1 MTSIARAD
9 FEPAEPEQ
17 KKEEPPEASEA
28 LFIPQYPPAGSAGD
42 PRLRVPWVSRLGPG
56 LGAIERTSPL
66 IALFRA
72 TIDPLAIASTLYL
85 LAYLKQ
91 GELTGIIFCV
101 GVLAFLLAGY
111 LMNGPQLL
119 LQGRGMRQELLS
131 LLFGWFLILAAMM
144 VIGYVSGVSH
154 LVDSRLFLMWALV
167 TPPALFLLHALVYL
181 LMRGTA
187 VIDHS
192 LQSAVIVGA
201 TQSGRA
207 LAAVMRKQ
215 PLLRLSFLGFFD
227 DRPCSRTN
235 ADPALILGRLDDLA
249 AYVSSH
255 GVKSIYITLPMT
267 SQPRIMSLLDALRD
281 TTATVYFVPD
291 MFVFDLIQARFDHV
305 GGIPVMSVC
314 DSPFEG
320 FNGLAKRASDIV
332 MSLLALM
339 LLWPAMLGIAIA
351 IKATSPGPVTFRQR
365 RYGLDGEEIVVYK
378 FRSMTVMEDGDSV
391 RQASRNDQ
399 RLTRIGGFLRRTS
412 LDELPQFVN
421 VLQGRMSIVGPRPH
435 ATAHNEQYRKI
446 IKGYMIRHKVRPG
459 ITGWAQVNGFRGE
472 TDTLEKMQGRIAHD
486 LDYLRNW
493 SPWLDL
499 RIIARTALLVCRDPQ
514 AY

>member
-1 MTSIARAD
+1 MSSTVR
-9 FEPAEPEQ
+9 AEPEKTMPSQ
-17 KKEEPPEASEA
+17 ESHGSEKASEGGSIA
-28 LFIPQYPPAGSAGD
+28 QYPLAETLGD
-42 PRLRVPWVSRLGPG
+42 ARMRVPWVSNLGAG
-56 LGAIERTSPL
+56 LGGIERTSPL

-85 LAYLKQ
+85 LSYLMH
-91 GELTGIIFCV
+91 GELTGILFCV

-111 LMNGPQLL
+111 LMNGPRLL
-119 LQGRGMRQELLS
+119 LHGRGVRQELFS
-131 LLFGWFLILAAMM
+131 LLAGWLLVLMVMM
-144 VIGYVSGVSH
+144 GIGYVSGVSH
-154 LVDSRLFLMWALV
+154 LIDSRLFIVWALI
-167 TPPALFLLHALVYL
+167 TPPILLLLHAVTYL

-187 VIDHS
+187 LMDHS
-192 LQSAVIVGA
+192 PQSAVIVGA

-215 PLLRLSFLGFFD
+215 PLLRLNFLGFFD

-235 ADPALILGRLDDLA
+235 ADPATILGRLDDLSS
-249 AYVSSH
+249 YVSSR

-267 SQPRIMSLLDALRD
+267 SQPRIMALLDALRD

-320 FNGLAKRASDIV
+320 FHGLAKRGSDILL
-332 MSLLALM
+332 SLLALA
-339 LLWPAMLGIAIA
+339 LLWPLMLVLAIA
-351 IKATSPGPVTFRQR
+351 IKCTSPGPIVFKQR

-378 FRSMTVMEDGDSV
+378 FRSMTVMEDDGNV
-391 RQASRNDQ
+391 KQASRDDQ
-399 RLTRIGGFLRRTS
+399 RLTRIGGFIRRTS
-412 LDELPQFVN
+412 LDELPQFIN

-459 ITGWAQVNGFRGE
+459 ITGWAQVNGYRGE
-472 TDTLEKMQGRIAHD
+472 TDTIEKMQGRIAYD

-499 RIIARTALLVCRDPQ
+499 RIIARTALLVCRDPM

>member
-1 MTSIARAD
+1 MSAVFRAG
-9 FEPAEPEQ
+9 E
-17 KKEEPPEASEA
+17 
-28 LFIPQYPPAGSAGD
+28 GSATATPGSQEPVKETGQPFPASD
-42 PRLRVPWVSRLGPG
+42 SGTGSADDGRHRVPWVSRLGPG
-56 LGAIERTSPL
+56 LGAIERSSPL

-72 TIDPLAIASTLYL
+72 TIDPLAVASTLYV
-85 LAYLKQ
+85 LAYVRE
-91 GELTGIIFCV
+91 GELSGITFCI
-101 GVLAFLLAGY
+101 GVMAFLLAGY

-119 LQGRGMRQELLS
+119 LHGKGVRRELSS
-131 LLFGWFLILAAMM
+131 LLFGWLLVLMVLM
-144 VIGYVSGVSH
+144 VIGYASGLSH
-154 LVDSRLFLMWALV
+154 LIEVRMLVAWAVL
-167 TPPALFLLHALVYL
+167 TPPVLLLLHALGYI

-187 VIDHS
+187 IFDHG

-207 LAAVMRKQ
+207 LAAVMRQQ

-235 ADPALILGRLDDLA
+235 ADPESILGRLDELST
-249 AYVSSH
+249 YVSKH
-255 GVKSIYITLPMT
+255 GVKAIYITLPMT
-267 SQPRIMSLLDALRD
+267 SQPRILALLDALRD
-281 TTATVYFVPD
+281 TTATIYFVPD

-320 FNGLAKRASDIV
+320 FNGLAKRTSDMV
-332 MSLLALM
+332 LSVVALV
-339 LLWPAMLGIAIA
+339 LLWPVMLVLAIA
-351 IKATSPGPVTFRQR
+351 IKCTSAGPVIFKQR
-365 RYGLDGEEIVVYK
+365 RYGLDGEEIIVYK
-378 FRSMTVMEDGDSV
+378 FRSMTVMEDGNSI

-399 RLTRIGGFLRRTS
+399 RLTRIGAFIRRTS
-412 LDELPQFVN
+412 LDELPQFIN

-459 ITGWAQVNGFRGE
+459 ITGWAQVNGYRGE

-499 RIIARTALLVCRDPQ
+499 RIIARTALLVCRDPK
-514 AY
+514 AF